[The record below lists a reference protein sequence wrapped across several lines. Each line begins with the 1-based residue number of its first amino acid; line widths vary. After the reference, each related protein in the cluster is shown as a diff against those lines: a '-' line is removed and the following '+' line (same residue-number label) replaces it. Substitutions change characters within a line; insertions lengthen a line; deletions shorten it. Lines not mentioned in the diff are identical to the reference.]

1 MKSTMERVA
10 FKASSFAEADRWD
23 REQSWALTPDER
35 LKILRVLQERV
46 YGKDAPDVRE
56 GERRR

>member
-1 MKSTMERVA
+1 MERVA
-10 FKASSFAEADRWD
+10 FKTSSPAEADRWD

-35 LKILRVLQERV
+35 LRILRILQERA
-46 YGKDAPDVRE
+46 YGKGMPDVRE